1 MKKLV
6 IYLGKNLSKIKQAN
20 KLFGKKQEQE
30 QYITTDE
37 ILFV

>member
-6 IYLGKNLSKIKQAN
+6 IYLGKSLSKIKQA
-20 KLFGKKQEQE
+20 KLLGQKQEQE

>member
-6 IYLGKNLSKIKQAN
+6 IYLGKSLSKIKQAN

-37 ILFV
+37 VLFV